1 MKVLTV
7 DFWLGKKSVFID
19 FANTK
24 LGMQDGI
31 ALQTKN

>member
-1 MKVLTV
+1 MKILTT

-19 FANTK
+19 FANIK
-24 LGMQDGI
+24 LGIQGGI